1 MKNLMPIWT
10 LISLLT
16 FTPGGAMAIE
26 EPPYT
31 LVPTSKNSREYEI
44 REYSKVLVA
53 ETTVEA
59 DFEDAGNQAFRLLA
73 DYIFG
78 KNKNKTQLGTPSGPA
93 ITQGP
98 AGVVSPAGAP
108 SGQKIAMT
116 APVGMEKSGSGY
128 LVQFTMPAS
137 LTLGTAPE
145 PIDARVKLREIPPR
159 KLAVYRYSGS
169 WSEARFQ
176 EKLAEFE
183 ALLKRDG
190 LEAAGP
196 AHFARFNSPFALWF
210 LRRNEI
216 WIPVK

>member
-1 MKNLMPIWT
+1 MKNLMPVWT
-10 LISLLT
+10 LISLFT

-26 EPPYT
+26 EPAYIV
-31 LVPTSKNSREYEI
+31 VPSNTRSDYEI
-44 REYSKVLVA
+44 REYGKVLVA
-53 ETTVEA
+53 ETRVEA

-128 LVQFTMPAS
+128 LVQFTMPQS
-137 LTLGTAPE
+137 LTLDSAPE
-145 PIDARVKLREIPPR
+145 PIDSRVKLREIPPR

-176 EKLAEFE
+176 EKLSEFQ
-183 ALLKRDG
+183 ALLRRDG
-190 LEAAGP
+190 LEATGP
-196 AHFARFNSPFALWF
+196 AHFARFNSPFMIWF

-216 WIPVK
+216 WILVR